1 MSASILNGQPFTSG
15 AAVTAEGIHTL
26 SVTAADVA
34 GNSQSLTITFTID
47 KTPPVIQSQLAP
59 PPNARNWH
67 NTDVAV
73 SFTAADALTSIVD
86 VTPDTTLTTEGAD
99 QTITAS
105 ATAAAG
111 NSASLTLTLN
121 IDKTPPH

>member
-1 MSASILNGQPFTSG
+1 M
-15 AAVTAEGIHTL
+15 
-26 SVTAADVA
+26 TAADSA
-34 GNSQSLTITFTID
+34 GNTQTLTITFTID

-59 PPNARNWH
+59 PPNPRNWH

-73 SFTAADALTSIVD
+73 SFTAVDALTSIVD
-86 VTPDTTLTTEGAD
+86 VTPNTTLTTEGAD